1 MKHGLFLE
9 PACSAWS
16 KVPCV
21 KVSGSNSSI
30 AIFAFVDA
38 SENVSGGRPDFI
50 LAGGDM
56 AKFEIDEFDPETGT
70 QGCLSLAEHVGSKK
84 SPCFIVAF

>member
-1 MKHGLFLE
+1 MLHELFLT
-9 PACSAWS
+9 PACSAWP

-30 AIFAFVDA
+30 AIFAFVDPTQK
-38 SENVSGGRPDFI
+38 VSRGRPDFI

-56 AKFEIDEFDPETGT
+56 AKFDIHEFKPQTGT
-70 QGCLSLAEHVGSKK
+70 QGCLRWDERVGPKK
-84 SPCFIVAF
+84 SSCFIVTF